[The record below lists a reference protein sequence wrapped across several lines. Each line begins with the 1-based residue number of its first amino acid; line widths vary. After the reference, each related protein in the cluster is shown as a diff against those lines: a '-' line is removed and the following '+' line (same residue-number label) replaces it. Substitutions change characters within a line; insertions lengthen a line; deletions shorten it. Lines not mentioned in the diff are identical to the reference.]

1 MSSTTNISES
11 KHEENIAEEK
21 LPDIPSSEN
30 SDVET
35 ENSDVETEEGEIL
48 TDNDSTVTDDYN
60 IDDETRTTVEC
71 QTTSQA
77 GSVCGICYTNLHLDN
92 SVSTI
97 CGHKFCN
104 KCFFRWITT
113 NATCPMCREPVDS
126 KTNLTDEQLHREM
139 SDVYGTYVGFLE
151 ENSRLFS
158 ENRCVRQEN
167 YSLKI
172 NTAKLFQ
179 RQIRLR
185 EQIDETRGYNEGF
198 ISGLLSFKKK
208 LGYNVNTKDLSSMS
222 DNIHFHKGFREGFNV
237 QEEVTEKIERKIN
250 RQNIRTKLRRR
261 GNIMV
266 ESSGEES
273 KIGKSS
279 DDEDVIVL

>member
-21 LPDIPSSEN
+21 VPDIPSSSSED
-30 SDVET
+30 SEVET
-35 ENSDVETEEGEIL
+35 EAEIL
-48 TDNDSTVTDDYN
+48 TDVDSTVSEDYVG

-77 GSVCGICYTNLHLDN
+77 GLVCGICYTDLHLGN

-126 KTNLTDEQLHREM
+126 KTNLTDDQLHREM
-139 SDVYGTYVGFLE
+139 TDVYATYVGFLE

-158 ENRCVRQEN
+158 ENRCVRKEN
-167 YSLKI
+167 YNLKI

-198 ISGLLSFKKK
+198 ISGLSSFKKK
-208 LGYNVNTKDLSSMS
+208 LGYNVNTKNLSSMS
-222 DNIHFHKGFREGFNV
+222 ENIYFHKGFREGFNI
-237 QEEVTEKIERKIN
+237 QEEVTEKIERKVN
-250 RQNIRTKLRRR
+250 RQNIRIKLRRR
-261 GNIMV
+261 GNIIV
-266 ESSGEES
+266 ESSLEES
-273 KIGKSS
+273 KTTNKSS
-279 DDEDVIVL
+279 SDEDVVVL